1 MKYKTYLFDLDG
13 TLTDSGR
20 GIINAVR
27 YSLKR
32 FGDEIPEE
40 ETLLKFIGPPLWESF
55 ETFLGFSREK
65 AENAVK
71 LYREYY
77 NETGLFENSVYSG
90 IPELLEAL
98 RSDGAKLAVA
108 TSKPEVFSL
117 KILERFDLLKYFDS
131 VTGSELDGT
140 RTEKSDVIACA
151 LEKFT
156 ARGKSPEEIKS
167 GAVMVGDRKHDI
179 IGARKNGLPCIA
191 VLYGYGD
198 ETEFREYGADYIV
211 KTPQDI
217 TDI

>member
-13 TLTDSGR
+13 TLTDSGK

-32 FGDEIPEE
+32 SGDEIPGE

-55 ETFLGFSREK
+55 ETFLGFSHEK

-98 RSDGAKLAVA
+98 RADGAKLAVA

-156 ARGKSPEEIKS
+156 AQGKSLEEIKS

-191 VLYGYGD
+191 VLYGYGN
-198 ETEFREYGADYIV
+198 ESEFREYGADYIV
-211 KTPQDI
+211 KAPQDI

>member
-32 FGDEIPEE
+32 SDDEIPEE

-90 IPELLEAL
+90 IPELLETL

-156 ARGKSPEEIKS
+156 ARGKSLEEIKS